1 MKKLLTYLTVFCQL
15 TVLFSCRSTDVDVSP
30 EASAISDPHKKARMA
45 AATSVYI
52 NEVTMSPA
60 SGITNPFSRV
70 YVKFIVPDASNINS
84 YELQAKTSSAPTWV
98 TLATTLFSTLLL
110 PNPAPNLP
118 NAKYHLLGYTD
129 TNHSLFVN
137 APQVHYRVRAKD
149 ASGTIIAVSAP
160 VGERKASL
168 ITSNGSPSLLSN
180 PQLLHFHTRESGGRP
195 QIVLDWSMLK
205 IVYGNIGFPNPT
217 FQIMQGTGTNAKLL
231 YDPATGWNGAS
242 DYRLVSN
249 ALGQNSIVI
258 KELSNGTTLTT
269 GSSHTFYIIAKPFAT
284 YQFANTSQPFTTIV
298 PLVGPGCQMRQNTL
312 IAPVVSYSKEKIDSN
327 SMWAFLS
334 WGETQLGLYGTV
346 SGTTWR
352 VEYKPVGTT
361 TWQFWAMT
369 GQSFLQTKIF
379 APGNYD
385 VRITPANPFLNTY
398 NTSCVFT
405 MNL

>member
-15 TVLFSCRSTDVDVSP
+15 TALFSCRSTDVSP
-30 EASAISDPHKKARMA
+30 KEIVVADSYKKARMA

-60 SGITNPFSRV
+60 SGNINPFSRV
-70 YVKFIVPDASNINS
+70 YVKFIVPDASNVNS
-84 YELQAKTSSAPTWV
+84 YDLQAKTSSSPTWT

-129 TNHSLFVN
+129 LSHSLFVN
-137 APQVHYRVRAKD
+137 APQVQFRVRAKD
-149 ASGTIIAVSAP
+149 ASGTVIAVSAP

-168 ITSNGSPSLLSN
+168 IASNGSPSLLSN
-180 PQLLHFHTRESGGRP
+180 PQLMHFHTRESASRP

-205 IVYGNIGFPNPT
+205 IAYGNIGFPSPT

-231 YDPATGWNGAS
+231 YDPATGWNSAS

-249 ALGQNSIVI
+249 ALGQNTIVI
-258 KELSNGTTLTT
+258 KEMSNGATLTA
-269 GSSHTFYIIAKPFAT
+269 GSSHTFYIVAKPFAT
-284 YQFANTSQPFTTIV
+284 YQYSLTSPPFTTIV
-298 PLVGPGCQMRQNTL
+298 PLNYPGCQMRQNTL
-312 IAPVVSYSKEKIDSN
+312 TNPVVSYSKEKIDSN
-327 SMWAFLS
+327 SMWAFLN
-334 WGETQLGLYGTV
+334 WGEAQAGLYGTV

-361 TWQFWAMT
+361 AWQFWAMT
-369 GQSFLQTKIF
+369 GQSFLPAKVFT
-379 APGNYD
+379 PGNYD
-385 VRITPANPFLNTY
+385 VRVIPAASSNTY
-398 NTSCVFT
+398 NTVCVFT